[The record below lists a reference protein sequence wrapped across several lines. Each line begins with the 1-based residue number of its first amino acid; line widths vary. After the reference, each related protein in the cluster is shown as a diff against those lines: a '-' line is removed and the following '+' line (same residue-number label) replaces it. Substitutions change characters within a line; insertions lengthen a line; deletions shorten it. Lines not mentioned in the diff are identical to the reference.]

1 MKTRFGVRILILLA
15 VFSTPP
21 LATAWAQNEAAPFM
35 GRWALHLPDGAGWL
49 HVHDEEGYLDAELLW
64 YGGSVLPVSN
74 VYVNDGVLTVTRNY
88 DVVRR
93 GEMQG
98 KPARKH
104 TVTNRLE
111 IRRQGNRLIGIGIFP
126 SRNAVGHNVVYFDG
140 DKIPHLPPTPDL
152 SKIEYGD
159 PVTLFNGRDL
169 SGWSLINSR
178 HKNGFKVEN
187 GVLINDPVQPDG
199 EHHIRYGNLR
209 TDQTFEDFNL
219 KLQVNIPKGS
229 NSGVYLRGLYEIQ
242 VLDSYGMDLDSHHM
256 GGLYSRIAPSV
267 AAEKPAGEWQDLD
280 ITLYKRHVTVVLNGT
295 TIIDNQPALG
305 VTGGALTADEFA
317 PGPIYLQGDHGRVLY
332 RNIVLTPIL
341 N

>member
-1 MKTRFGVRILILLA
+1 MKTRFGVRTLILLA
-15 VFSTPP
+15 VLSTTPV
-21 LATAWAQNEAAPFM
+21 AASWAQNEAVPFM

-49 HVHDEEGYLDAELLW
+49 HVHDDEGYLDAELLW

-88 DVVRR
+88 DVMRQR
-93 GEMQG
+93 EMQD

-111 IRRQGNRLIGIGIFP
+111 IRRQGNRLVGIGVFP
-126 SRNAVGHNVVYFDG
+126 SRTAVGHNVVYFDG
-140 DKIPHLPPTPDL
+140 DRIPDLPPTPDL
-152 SKIEYGD
+152 SKVEYGD
-159 PVTLFNGRDL
+159 AITLFNGHNL
-169 SGWSLINSR
+169 SGWSLINPKN
-178 HKNGFKVEN
+178 KNGFKVED
-187 GVLINDPVQPDG
+187 GVLINDPVQSDG

-219 KLQVNIPKGS
+219 KLQVNIPKGN
-229 NSGVYLRGLYEIQ
+229 NSGIYLRGIYEIQ

-267 AAEKPAGEWQDLD
+267 AAEKPAGEWQDFD
-280 ITLYKRHVTVVLNGT
+280 ITLYKRHITVVLNGK
-295 TIIDNQPALG
+295 TIIDNQPAQG

-332 RNIVLTPIL
+332 RDIVLTPIL